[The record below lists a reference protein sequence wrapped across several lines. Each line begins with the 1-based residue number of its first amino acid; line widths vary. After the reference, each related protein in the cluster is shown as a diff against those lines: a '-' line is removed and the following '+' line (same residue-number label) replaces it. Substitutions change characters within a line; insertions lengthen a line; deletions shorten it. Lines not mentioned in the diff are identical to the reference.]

1 MRLGIVLAVLFVL
14 SGCQAMEAGSTRSRS
29 TPTDAM
35 TQLASVLPGDFDN
48 HEQVARE
55 SAGEAGVGR
64 AGAVRVQH
72 SLRLVDRGHEEITW
86 LWRLQSEGKQRRDAI
101 WFIRA
106 HRAADGRHVRIVP
119 YRAIEPAAAR
129 AQFTQPP
136 PQPFRYDPAQWAAL
150 DACAE
155 NGEWDGAKFSAAA
168 DSTACSAL
176 LPGLGDDAALLP
188 LRLSTDTDMIRVA
201 TFSDLSRGADAVQ
214 EARRVRWFSGWAAI
228 NGGGPRA
235 TAANQDWHMQNGLRL
250 SSEGGRVALHWRDGA
265 SSGYSLELERTSYPE
280 RKLSVLQLNVIDD
293 SSSKTLTYVW
303 TDMHA
308 NAIGLNLGWLQGGF
322 TEQVATPAGAR

>member
-1 MRLGIVLAVLFVL
+1 
-14 SGCQAMEAGSTRSRS
+14 
-29 TPTDAM
+29 M

-48 HEQVARE
+48 HEQIARD
-55 SAGEAGVGR
+55 SGRVEALH
-64 AGAVRVQH
+64 VQH
-72 SLRLVDRGHEEITW
+72 SLRLVDRGREEITW
-86 LWRLQSEGKQRRDAI
+86 LWRLHSEGKQQRDAI
-101 WFIRA
+101 WFTRA
-106 HRAADGRHVRIVP
+106 HQAADGRHVRIVL
-119 YRAIEPAAAR
+119 YRSIDPAAAR
-129 AQFTQPP
+129 AQFAEA
-136 PQPFRYDPAQWAAL
+136 PQPFHFDPAQWAEL

-155 NGEWDGAKFSAAA
+155 NGQWDGAKFSSAA

-188 LRLSTDTDMIRVA
+188 LRLSTDADMIRVA
-201 TFSDLSRGADAVQ
+201 TFSDLSRGADAVE

-265 SSGYSLELERTSYPE
+265 PSGYSLELERTSYPE

-308 NAIGLNLGWLQGGF
+308 NAIGVNLGWLQGGF
-322 TEQVATPAGAR
+322 TEQAAKPAAAP